1 MLETPPPFD
10 NTETALR
17 YLDSIGAMPDAD
29 IDLVEGALALSAVSH
44 PQLSLSKYRSH
55 FDRMVN
61 DVNDRYID
69 LLNEGAAD
77 TVDTRV
83 QALSDIF
90 VRQHGYLGDDYR
102 YDDLQNAD
110 LVRVVDRRLGL
121 PITLSIICLHIA
133 REMEWEAEGINF
145 PGHFVIRLSQN
156 GQLRIIDPF
165 QGCIVLSAHDLRE
178 ILKKTVGPNA
188 ELSASYYEPATNRE
202 VLIRLQNNIK
212 LRQIEGE
219 DYHGAYATVE
229 LMRRLA
235 PAEYRLDLDAG
246 VLLARLERPR
256 AAVEALE
263 RYAAAAPSQRD
274 RLDALS
280 LIASLRGS
288 LN

>member
-10 NTETALR
+10 SSDSALR
-17 YLDSIGAMPDAD
+17 YLDSLGRMADAD
-29 IDLVEGALALSAVSH
+29 IDLAEGALALCAVNH

-55 FDRMVN
+55 FDRMVS
-61 DVNDRYID
+61 DITDRHVD
-69 LLNEGAAD
+69 LLNEGAPD
-77 TVDTRV
+77 NVDTRIA
-83 QALSDIF
+83 ALSDVF
-90 VRQHGYLGDDYR
+90 VRQHGYLGDDFR

-121 PITLSIICLHIA
+121 PITLSIICIHLA
-133 REMEWEAEGINF
+133 RELGWDVEGINF
-145 PGHFVIRLSQN
+145 PGHFVIRLSQA

-188 ELSASYYEPATNRE
+188 ELSASYYEPANNRE
-202 VLIRLQNNIK
+202 ILIRLQNNIK

-219 DYHGAYATVE
+219 DYQGAYATVE
-229 LMRRLA
+229 LMRRIA
-235 PAEYRLDLDAG
+235 PDEYRLDLDAG
-246 VLLARLERPR
+246 VLLARLERPK
-256 AAVEALE
+256 AAVAALE
-263 RYAAAAPSQRD
+263 RYAAAVPSQRD

-280 LIASLRGS
+280 LIASLRGN